1 VADTGVSFLATD
13 STWALA
19 LPIIGIFATLVAA
32 QFQRLYRW
40 FQLRRRIPAY
50 FIIPDERHH
59 SCDFAVQTGG
69 EHRTK
74 EIVVGIGIP
83 IIIDLVMEP
92 KNELTSAQVLVEFH
106 GNLDKKPLVLELYNR
121 FIEVGPRRHIV
132 PGDNGND
139 DYIDKHKGYHVVE
152 NMNWSSHMT
161 KTLGFKILPRHKGTF
176 DFIMTAMG
184 DLIEVKTETI
194 SVIVQENPTQYIRYH
209 QNEHKRKRKE
219 CSIIGIKPKAAL
231 TNGLAMTSATTK
243 IPLI

>member
-1 VADTGVSFLATD
+1 MATN

-92 KNELTSAQVLVEFH
+92 KSEITSTQVLVEFH
-106 GNLDKKPLVLELYNR
+106 GDLDKKPLVLELYNR

-132 PGDNGND
+132 PGDKGNN
-139 DYIDKHKGYHVVE
+139 DYLDKHKGYHVVE
-152 NMNWSSHMT
+152 NMNWSSRMT
-161 KTLGFKILPRHKGTF
+161 KTLGFKILPRHKGIF
-176 DFIMTAMG
+176 NFGMTAIG
-184 DLIEVKTETI
+184 DLIEVKTKI
-194 SVIVQENPTQYIRYH
+194 LSVIVQEHPTQYIRCYR
-209 QNEHKRKRKE
+209 NEHKRKRKE
-219 CSIIGIKPKAAL
+219 CNTIGIQPKTAL
-231 TNGLAMTSATTK
+231 SKMD
-243 IPLI
+243 